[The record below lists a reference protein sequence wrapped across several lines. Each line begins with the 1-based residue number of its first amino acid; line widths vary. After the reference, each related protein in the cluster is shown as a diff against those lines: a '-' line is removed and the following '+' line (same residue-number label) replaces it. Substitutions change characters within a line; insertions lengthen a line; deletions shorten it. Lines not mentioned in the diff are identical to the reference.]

1 MSLFF
6 FSLFLFFSPPPF
18 PNFYHNPP
26 STTTFFR
33 SDTEAAPEHAPEE
46 PVLEDEPT
54 PDPVD
59 AVQEA
64 EAEAEADGAVKTE
77 KAAVATKVEE
87 QVEPVQVQKDEAAG
101 GGEEEPHEEEPA
113 SDAAGSSP
121 ASRKRPASDD
131 GDGEKD
137 GDAAARKGSVN
148 DEGDKNNEDEGKEEA
163 SDDDDDDDDDDN
175 GDDDADDR
183 RGSSSGS
190 YKRRRQSEEGGG
202 KAKVSEVKQK
212 LPIEREKVCPML
224 LRVFPRPY
232 SHFTPADFAN
242 GRTPRNELNMHTWMD
257 CTFKELSRLVG
268 AGQASARK
276 RGTRFEFANVVHNGD
291 RTYIRQFASVA
302 NGYVHPSLYAYL
314 SVESSFFSFFGF
326 LFQCQR
332 LKTNAVANE

>member
-1 MSLFF
+1 M
-6 FSLFLFFSPPPF
+6 
-18 PNFYHNPP
+18 
-26 STTTFFR
+26 
-33 SDTEAAPEHAPEE
+33 
-46 PVLEDEPT
+46 
-54 PDPVD
+54 
-59 AVQEA
+59 
-64 EAEAEADGAVKTE
+64 
-77 KAAVATKVEE
+77 ATKVDE
-87 QVEPVQVQKDEAAG
+87 QVEPVQVQKDAAAG

-163 SDDDDDDDDDDN
+163 SDDDDDDDDDN

-302 NGYVHPSLYAYL
+302 NGYVHPSFYAYL
-314 SVESSFFSFFGF
+314 SVESSFFFFFWVFVSMPTLEDKCCG
-326 LFQCQR
+326 Q
-332 LKTNAVANE
+332 